1 MSTGKA
7 KELAREAVA
16 HYFNVGV
23 FRSKSSDE
31 NDLDY
36 AAVFCVPVAEYAV
49 NLALEAACKT
59 GCYRCEKG
67 DPAEFRMHRWRHSK
81 GEICRAAAIRA
92 MMDSGRPA

>member
-7 KELAREAVA
+7 RELAREAVR
-16 HYFNVGV
+16 YMYGDSPTGGF
-23 FRSKSSDE
+23 E
-31 NDLDY
+31 PL
-36 AAVFCVPVAEYAV
+36 AEYAV